1 MKVVKSMAINESYSM
16 IDCKKIYNEVSLI
29 LKNALVENY
38 INESFELMFKFLNV
52 TKNDV
57 LLSKPIVCDERY
69 NMLIEMT
76 KKRSKGYPL
85 QYILGEWEFYGLP
98 FIVGEGVLIPRS
110 DTETLVNC
118 VVEYAKKRENKNLK
132 IVDLCSGSGCIA
144 ITLKNLLPE
153 CDIYAIEKSDKA
165 LYYLHKNVELNN
177 KLINVLKDDVL
188 NPKTDLSDFD
198 VIVSNPPYL
207 TKEDMDNLQLEV
219 SYEPDMALYG
229 EDDGLYFYRVIPKI
243 WTNRLN
249 KNGLLA
255 FEIGQNQHDDVGK
268 ILLEN
273 GYNSICKKRDLCD
286 IIRVVSGKL

>member
-1 MKVVKSMAINESYSM
+1 MTINKSYSM
-16 IDCKKIYNEVSLI
+16 SDCKKIHSEVCSI

-38 INESFELMFKFLNV
+38 INESFELMFKFLDI

-57 LLSKPIVCDERY
+57 LLSKPFACDERY
-69 NMLIEMT
+69 NTLIKMT

-110 DTETLVNC
+110 DTEILVNC
-118 VVEYAKKRENKNLK
+118 VVEYAKNNRNKTLK
-132 IVDLCSGSGCIA
+132 IIDLCSGSGCIA

-177 KLINVLKDDVL
+177 KSIKVLKDDVL
-188 NPKTDLSDFD
+188 NPKNDLSDFD

-207 TKEDMDNLQLEV
+207 TKEDMENLQHEV

-229 EDDGLYFYRVIPKI
+229 QEDGLYFYRTIPKI
-243 WTNRLN
+243 WTSRLN

-255 FEIGQNQHDDVGK
+255 FEIGQNQHDDVEK
-268 ILLEN
+268 ILLQN